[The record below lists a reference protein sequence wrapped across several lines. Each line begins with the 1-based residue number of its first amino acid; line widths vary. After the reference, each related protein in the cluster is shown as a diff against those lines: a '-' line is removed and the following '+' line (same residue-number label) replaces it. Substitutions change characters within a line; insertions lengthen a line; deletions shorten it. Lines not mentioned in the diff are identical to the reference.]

1 MSESV
6 NRDLVR
12 SSALLTGAGLISRF
26 LGMAREV
33 LKSHLFGAGAAVSAF
48 DAIYDLHTLLYDGLV
63 GGLQS
68 PVLVPAFAG
77 LVEEEASLAN
87 YRRLLG
93 LLVLVYTALLGPLAL
108 GFSLAPRFFFALVGA
123 GLGATM
129 QSESVWLMRLMAPL
143 VWVMGMYGLLSA
155 ALYARQRFLLPA
167 LAPGVFNLVVMGGML
182 LGVRLGWEV
191 RALGLGVLL
200 GCIVVMA
207 WMGLAVRDTLPLW
220 TGWAQVWPLL
230 RRMALL
236 SLPLLAGMVLD
247 QATVALRLNL
257 ISHTGPAG
265 IAWSKYA
272 TFVMQVP
279 FSAAV
284 MAVGI
289 AVLPLLTRAA
299 LDRSLDEVSA
309 LVAQAIRLNWLIV
322 LPCVTLGLVLAE
334 PLIGV
339 LYEHGNF
346 SALDTRHTAQVFRLL
361 LLWLALTTLDQPLNM
376 AFYAHHD
383 TLYPV
388 LANTAGLVTY
398 GLLSLASVALWGPQ
412 LLVLTAWQAVQLGM
426 RVTVMLRGFVRRY
439 GSLAGVMGRS
449 ARQILGASLLAGG
462 VAAGL
467 RLALPD
473 GLGAGW
479 WRHGLE
485 LALAGGGGGAA
496 YLMLL
501 VGWQNPEMLSLG
513 RRLAGGYPWKR
524 K

>member
-48 DAIYDLHTLLYDGLV
+48 DAIYELHTLVYDGLI

-77 LVEEEASLAN
+77 LVEEESLTK
-87 YRRLLG
+87 YRQLLAPLI
-93 LLVLVYTALLGPLAL
+93 LLYTAVLGTLGL

-123 GLGATM
+123 GLGTAVPD
-129 QSESVWLMRLMAPL
+129 ESVWLMRLMAPL
-143 VWVMGMYGLLSA
+143 AWAMGMYGLFGA
-155 ALYARQRFLLPA
+155 ALYARQRFLMPA
-167 LAPGVFNLVVMGGML
+167 LAPGVFNLVVMAGML
-182 LGVRLGWEV
+182 VGVYLGWEA

-200 GCIVVMA
+200 GCIVVTA
-207 WMGLAVRDTLPLW
+207 WMALGIRDTFPLW
-220 TGWAQVWPLL
+220 SGWAQVWPLL

-236 SLPLLAGMVLD
+236 SLPLLAGMALD

-257 ISHTGPAG
+257 ISRTGPAG

-299 LDRSLDEVSA
+299 LNHSTDEVRA
-309 LVAQAIRLNWLIV
+309 LVAQAMRLNWLIV

-361 LLWLALTTLDQPLNM
+361 LVWLALTTLDQPLNM
-376 AFYAHHD
+376 AFYAHRD

-388 LANTAGLVTY
+388 LANTAGLVIYVT
-398 GLLSLASVALWGPQ
+398 LALASVALWGPQ
-412 LLVLTAWQAVQLGM
+412 LLVLTGLQVVQLGM
-426 RVTVMLRGFVRRY
+426 RVTVMLRGFIRRY
-439 GSLAGVMGRS
+439 GSLAGTGGRS
-449 ARQILGASLLAGG
+449 AGQILIASLLAG
-462 VAAGL
+462 AAAALL
-467 RLALPD
+467 RLLLPD
-473 GLGAGW
+473 DVGTGW
-479 WRHGLE
+479 LRYGLE
-485 LALAGGGGGAA
+485 LVLVGGSGGAL
-496 YLMLL
+496 YVMLL
-501 VGWQNPEMLSLG
+501 LAWRNPDMVGLG
-513 RRLAGGYPWKR
+513 HRLAERYPWRR